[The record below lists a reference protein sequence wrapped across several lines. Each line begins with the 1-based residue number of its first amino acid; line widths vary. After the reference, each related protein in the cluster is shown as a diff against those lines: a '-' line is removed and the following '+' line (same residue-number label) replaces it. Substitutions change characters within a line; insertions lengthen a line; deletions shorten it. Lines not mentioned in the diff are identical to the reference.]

1 MIASGDFRP
10 GVIIQLDG
18 DLYAVVDTHHH
29 KRAQRQ
35 AFVRAKLRNLKT
47 GAVLERNFASDDRV
61 PQVSL
66 DRKPMQY
73 LYHHGDEYVMMD
85 QSTYEQLSLPAALIG
100 DAAGYLKENTDV
112 VVVFYEGRPIAVEL
126 PNAVELKVVDTAPGV
141 RGGTVSGGTKPATL
155 ETGLTVHVPFF
166 VSVGDTVRIDTRTG
180 QYLERVK

>member
-1 MIASGDFRP
+1 MITSGDFRP

-85 QSTYEQLSLPAALIG
+85 QATYEQLSLPAALIG

-112 VVVFYEGRPIAVEL
+112 TVVFYEGRPIAVEL

-141 RGGTVSGGTKPATL
+141 RGDTVSGGTKPAAL
-155 ETGLTVHVPFF
+155 ETGLTVQVPFF
-166 VSVGDTVRIDTRTG
+166 VSVGDHVRIDTRTG